1 MPNRIVISRDSKPIP
16 CELCGWET
24 LHVAGVFSDDGTLL
38 ARTMVCTACRSHH
51 YRHRTGLAVAGVA
64 AGA

>member
-16 CELCGWET
+16 CEQCGWET
-24 LHVAGVFSDDGTLL
+24 LHVANVVSGEGALL
-38 ARTMVCTACRSHH
+38 GRTMFCTVCRPQRHD
-51 YRHRTGLAVAGVA
+51 HRTRRVVAGVA